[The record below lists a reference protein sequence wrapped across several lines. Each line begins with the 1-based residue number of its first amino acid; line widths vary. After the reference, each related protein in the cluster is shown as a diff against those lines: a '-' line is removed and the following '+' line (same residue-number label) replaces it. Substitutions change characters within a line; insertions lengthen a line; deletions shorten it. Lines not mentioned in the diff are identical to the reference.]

1 MNTTHNKM
9 IDFDFRGFKGTTQ
22 ATLELFQH
30 LAKEEGWT
38 SEEIQNVI
46 DEATK
51 HNDEDHLIATILEYS
66 KY

>member
-22 ATLELFQH
+22 AILELFQH

-46 DEATK
+46 AEATK
-51 HNDEDHLIATILEYS
+51 NGDEDHLIETIIEHC

>member
-9 IDFDFRGFKGTTQ
+9 IDFDFRGFKGSTQ
-22 ATLELFQH
+22 AILELFQH

-38 SEEIQNVI
+38 SQEIQNVI
-46 DEATK
+46 AEATK
-51 HNDEDHLIATILEYS
+51 HDDEDHLIETIIEHC

>member
-22 ATLELFQH
+22 AILELFQH

-38 SEEIQNVI
+38 SQEIQNVI
-46 DEATK
+46 TEATK
-51 HNDEDHLIATILEYS
+51 HDDEDHLIATILEYC